1 MWQMNEVKEIK
12 YTGGY
17 VYQIVFDDGLKGEV
31 DFSEYLGRG
40 PVFEP
45 LRDVEFFKKATIDG
59 GTIVW
64 PNGADIA
71 PETLYKKIK
80 TAGKPMQRTA

>member
-1 MWQMNEVKEIK
+1 MWQMNEVKKIT
-12 YTGGY
+12 YQSGY
-17 VYQIVFDDGLKGEV
+17 VYQIVFDDGMQGEI
-31 DFSEYLGRG
+31 DFTEYLGRG
-40 PVFEP
+40 PIFEP
-45 LRDVEFFKKATIDG
+45 LKDIEFFKKATIDG

-71 PETLYKKIK
+71 PETLYEKIE